1 MMMQEQLIAQSP
13 RFLSALDVAQRA
25 ANSSANILITGES
38 GTGKEVVAKRI
49 HELSERR
56 KKNFVAINCSAIPE
70 HLLESELFGY
80 ARGAFTGALSQK
92 PGLFEEADSGT
103 LFLDEIGDLDL
114 SLQAK
119 LLRVL
124 QDKKIKRV
132 GENQYRSLNIRIIAA
147 THEHLREEVQ
157 KKKFREDLYF
167 RLNVIPIEIPPL
179 RERTED
185 ILPLAEYFLRKFSQS
200 SGLTKQLSELAKK
213 HLLERPW
220 PGNVRE
226 LENTIERAVVLSIGP
241 EICVRDLE
249 VEHLLRP
256 ATETTGRGGTLEQSF
271 EKLCHEMGRLFSI
284 EELEHLYIQ
293 FALQLN
299 QGAKEKTA
307 KDLGIDRKTLYR
319 KLTSARPEKNLLV

>member
-1 MMMQEQLIAQSP
+1 MMQEQLIAQSP
-13 RFLSALDVAQRA
+13 RFLSALDIAQRA

-56 KKNFVAINCSAIPE
+56 KRTFVAINCSAIPE

-92 PGLFEEADSGT
+92 PGLFEEADGGT

-179 RERTED
+179 RDRIED
-185 ILPLAEYFLRKFSQS
+185 ILPLAEYFLRKFSHNT
-200 SGLTKQLSELAKK
+200 GLAKTLSEPAKK
-213 HLLERPW
+213 HLMERPW

-226 LENTIERAVVLSIGP
+226 LENTIERAVVLSLGP

-249 VEHLLRP
+249 VEHLLRS
-256 ATETTGRGGTLEQSF
+256 TSTTTGRGGTLEQSF
-271 EKLCHEMGRLFSI
+271 ERLCQEMGRLFSI

-319 KLTSARPEKNLLV
+319 KLTSARPEKNLLF